1 MTNMDRVD
9 GTTRE
14 DLVQRVA
21 LMEEMIAEGRKSTV
35 RFGWVFLLWGLIDL
49 AGVSWD
55 QIQPDFRWV
64 WPITISA
71 GFVLQFIILALR
83 RKKGQRC
90 GGSMRGRSVA
100 AVWRMMGLT
109 VLLYVVA
116 AIVQHKAGQIS
127 YIAAILMFVGMAH
140 AISALILRWLAQGI
154 VAGVWL
160 AGGIATFFVPRSY
173 VLGVF
178 IAEMCFGM
186 ILFGLYAMWLEHR
199 SAALEQHHA

>member
-1 MTNMDRVD
+1 MTNMERED

-49 AGVSWD
+49 AGVGWD

-83 RKKGQRC
+83 RKRGQRC

-127 YIAAILMFVGMAH
+127 YIAAILMFVGLAL

-199 SAALEQHHA
+199 AAALEQHHA